1 MKILVIFTGG
11 TIGSRFNNGFI
22 SPDSDTK
29 HTLIE
34 HYKEAGDGSVEFVE
48 MEPYSILSENLSAK
62 YINALVR
69 AVDEGIHE
77 DYDGIIVTH
86 GTDTLQ
92 YSASAL
98 GIFFGDGT
106 MPIVLV
112 SSNYP
117 LSDERANGHAN
128 FAAAVDFIKAK
139 SGKGVFVAY
148 QNEGDV
154 VKFHQGRSVL
164 AHREADDAIFSI
176 GSEYAVVKD
185 GKIEILC
192 RDEKSVSAMGV
203 TELAESPKILVIS
216 SFPGDDY
223 IYPVEKYNA
232 VILRPYHSGT
242 LNTSSE
248 RLRAFC
254 NKAKE
259 NNIPVYMVNA
269 RREDVYAS
277 VKALDE
283 LGIIARE
290 EAFIG
295 LYMRL
300 WIEISR
306 K

>member
-11 TIGSRFNNGFI
+11 TIGSRLNNGFI
-22 SPDSDTK
+22 SPDNDTK
-29 HTLIE
+29 HALIE
-34 HYKEAGDGSVEFVE
+34 HYKETGDGSVEFVE
-48 MEPYSILSENLSAK
+48 MEPYSILSENLSADD
-62 YINALVR
+62 INALLSS
-69 AVDEGIHE
+69 VDEGLRG

-98 GIFFGDGT
+98 SLTFGDDT
-106 MPIVLV
+106 TPIILV
-112 SSNYP
+112 SSNFP
-117 LSDERANGHAN
+117 LGNEKANGHAN
-128 FAAAVDFIKAK
+128 FAAAIEFIKAK

-148 QNEGDV
+148 KNKGDG
-154 VKFHQGRSVL
+154 VKFHRGRSVL
-164 AHREADDAIFSI
+164 AHGEADDSIFSI
-176 GSEYAVVKD
+176 CREYAEIKD

-192 RDEKSVSAMGV
+192 RDEKKDVAMGV
-203 TELAESPKILVIS
+203 TKLVESPKILVIP

-248 RLRAFC
+248 KLRAFC

-283 LGIIARE
+283 LDIIACE